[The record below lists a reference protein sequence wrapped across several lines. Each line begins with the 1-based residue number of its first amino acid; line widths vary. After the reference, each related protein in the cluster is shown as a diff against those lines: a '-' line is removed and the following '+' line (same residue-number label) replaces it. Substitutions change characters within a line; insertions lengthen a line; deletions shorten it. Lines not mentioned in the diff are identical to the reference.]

1 MVIASNCTVYNWLYI
16 INMSLA
22 CVWNGLF
29 YMIGQTN
36 YLYNYFVMSHPKKNI
51 KLYVLI
57 SFRIL
62 LSYNLYGL
70 QLAACTSS
78 PITPLLSSDHITLV
92 LRKKKWKIEH
102 LIFRGDLVMDFC
114 VFAFTV
120 ILHEIYI
127 TEGQIKNQNLFSAA
141 FLFCIV
147 AVEHVLYTYLSYK
160 PSSIFIIVR
169 L

>member
-70 QLAACTSS
+70 QLAARTSS

-92 LRKKKWKIEH
+92 LRKKKIENWTFN
-102 LIFRGDLVMDFC
+102 IPWRFGDGFLC
-114 VFAFTV
+114 LCIHSYIAWN
-120 ILHEIYI
+120 LHHWG
-127 TEGQIKNQNLFSAA
+127 TN
-141 FLFCIV
+141 
-147 AVEHVLYTYLSYK
+147 
-160 PSSIFIIVR
+160 
-169 L
+169 